1 MVSYIE
7 VGVNIEVTMSNEKIH
22 KFIDLLYKKTLKK
35 DEIGTI
41 CQLYALV
48 VNEQEFKVVL
58 DEALYM
64 WEDKYGKECIEQV
77 VAQTFADF
85 VIEIK
90 KQNRKENKFEY
101 SRYDYEDDKI
111 KDFFEELYLKIRGVF
126 MMKNDTYKKQITKK
140 Q

>member
-7 VGVNIEVTMSNEKIH
+7 VGVNVKVTMSNEKIH

-48 VNEQEFKVVL
+48 KNEQEFKVVL
-58 DEALYM
+58 DEAKYM
-64 WEDKYGKECIEQV
+64 WEDRYGSECIEQV

-85 VIEIK
+85 VIDIK
-90 KQNRKENKFEY
+90 KQNRKDNKFEY
-101 SRYDYEDDKI
+101 SRYDYDDNKI
-111 KDFFEELYLKIRGVF
+111 KDFFEELYLKIRSVF
-126 MMKNDTYKKQITKK
+126 MIKNETFKKTNN
-140 Q
+140 